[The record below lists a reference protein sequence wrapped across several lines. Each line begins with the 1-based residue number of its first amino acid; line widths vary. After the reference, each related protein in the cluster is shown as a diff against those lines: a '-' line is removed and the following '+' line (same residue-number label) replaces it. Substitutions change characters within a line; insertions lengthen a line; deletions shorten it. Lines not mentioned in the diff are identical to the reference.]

1 MGLPR
6 GREQIFGRGLGQAAG
21 TAFEPGFTVCGI
33 HNKFGS
39 TKSPPQ
45 LIFYVSLTEHGKFPS
60 SR

>member
-21 TAFEPGFTVCGI
+21 TAFESGFTVCGN
-33 HNKFGS
+33 HSKFGS

-45 LIFYVSLTEHGKFPS
+45 LIFYVSLTK
-60 SR
+60 